1 MNAFRVRHA
10 KEHIIAHGIFTQPQT
25 LTTYAHEDL

>member
-1 MNAFRVRHA
+1 MRFWVRHA
-10 KEHIIAHGIFTQPQT
+10 KEHIIAHGILRSYKS